1 MMKDEEL
8 RTLLR
13 KRGYK
18 VVELG
23 YTNYSEKKLDE
34 LYLQLIDSLGEVTG

>member
-1 MMKDEEL
+1 MIKDEEL

-18 VVELG
+18 VVELA
-23 YTNYSEKKLDE
+23 YNNYSDKKRDDV
-34 LYLQLIDSLGEVTG
+34 YQQLLNNLGVE